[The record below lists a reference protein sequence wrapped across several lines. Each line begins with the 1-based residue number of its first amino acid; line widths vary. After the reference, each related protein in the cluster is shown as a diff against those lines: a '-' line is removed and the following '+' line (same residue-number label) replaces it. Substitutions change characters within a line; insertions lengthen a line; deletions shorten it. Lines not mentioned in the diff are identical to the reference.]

1 LYPKAMDTIFTK
13 IDKGEIPSTKVYED
27 DICFV
32 ILDINPVKKGH
43 CLVISKQPYPNMGSC
58 PDDVLNHLILV
69 AKKIEKKQREVLG
82 NQGSNIII
90 NNDPASGQ
98 EVPHIHVHVIP
109 RFDGDGRKHFQDHDK
124 YADGEMKAFGDRL
137 RLS

>member
-1 LYPKAMDTIFTK
+1 MDTIFTK

-43 CLVISKQPYPNMGSC
+43 CLVISKQPYPNIASC
-58 PDDVLNHLILV
+58 PDDVLNHLVLV
-69 AKKIEKKQREVLG
+69 AKKIEKKQREALG

-109 RFDGDGRKHFQDHDK
+109 RFEGDGRKHFQDHDK

-137 RLS
+137 RIS

>member
-1 LYPKAMDTIFTK
+1 METIFTK
-13 IDKGEIPSTKVYED
+13 IEKGEIPSTKVFED

-32 ILDINPVKKGH
+32 IMDINPVKKGH
-43 CLVISKQPYPNMGSC
+43 CLVISRKPYPNMSSC
-58 PDDVLNHLILV
+58 PDDVLSHLLSV
-69 AKKIEKKQREVLG
+69 AKRVEARQREVLG

-109 RFDGDGRKHFQDHDK
+109 RFDGDGRRHFQDHDK
-124 YADGEMKAFGDRL
+124 YDEGEMVSLGDKL
-137 RLS
+137 RFS

>member
-1 LYPKAMDTIFTK
+1 METIFAK
-13 IDKGEIPSTKVYED
+13 IEKGDIPSTKVYED

-32 ILDINPVKKGH
+32 IMDINPVKKGH
-43 CLVISKQPYPNMGSC
+43 CLVISREPYPNMASC
-58 PDDVLNHLILV
+58 PDNVLTHLILV
-69 AKKIEKKQREVLG
+69 AKKIEARQRQVLG
-82 NQGSNIII
+82 NNGSNIII

-109 RFDGDGRKHFQDHDK
+109 RFEGDGRKHFQDHDR
-124 YADGEMKAFGDRL
+124 YEDGEMKALGDSL

>member
-1 LYPKAMDTIFTK
+1 MDTIFTK

-43 CLVISKQPYPNMGSC
+43 CLVISKQPHPNMASC

-69 AKKIEKKQREVLG
+69 AKKIEKKQREALG

-109 RFDGDGRKHFQDHDK
+109 RFEGDGRKHFQDHDK
-124 YADGEMKAFGDRL
+124 YADGEMKTFGDRL
-137 RLS
+137 RIS

>member
-1 LYPKAMDTIFTK
+1 MYPKAMDTIFTK

-43 CLVISKQPYPNMGSC
+43 CLVISKQPYPNIASC
-58 PDDVLNHLILV
+58 PDDVLNHLVLV
-69 AKKIEKKQREVLG
+69 AKKIEKKQREALG

-109 RFDGDGRKHFQDHDK
+109 RFEGDGRKHFQDHDK

-137 RLS
+137 RIS

>member
-1 LYPKAMDTIFTK
+1 MDTIFTK

-43 CLVISKQPYPNMGSC
+43 CLVISKQPYPNMASC

-109 RFDGDGRKHFQDHDK
+109 RFEGDGRKHFQDHDK